1 MLTPAGMRRLGRYA
15 LFDEIAAGG
24 MATVHIGRLLG
35 EAGFA
40 RTVAIKRLHRH
51 FARAPEFVAMFVDE
65 ARLAARIRHP
75 NVVST
80 LDVVAE
86 GGELFLVMEY
96 VQGES
101 LSRLFRAL
109 SAQGEPL
116 PARIAVSIAAGV
128 LYGLHAAH
136 EARSEQGQPLQL
148 VHRDVSPQ
156 NVIVDIDGVARVLD
170 FGIAKAASR
179 VHATREGQ
187 LKGKLAYMAPE
198 QIMHRVA
205 DRRSDIYAVSVVLW
219 EMLTGRRFVNTE
231 NVAAAATHIV
241 EAAHEPP
248 SGVTPTLPS
257 ELDVIVLR
265 GLSHEPD
272 ARFQTAREMAMA
284 LEAAVQ
290 PHTAREVG
298 EWVQRVAEVALAAR
312 AALVAAVENHDL
324 RASLLPAPP
333 PGAPDLAQ
341 TESTSVSIVGPV
353 AALRSGA
360 RAGLFDPSAL
370 QAAEDITSL
379 SATTQGGARA
389 AAPWGL
395 LVAVGGGA
403 LAAMILVGLV
413 ALRWGAGPATPV
425 APASGSAAE
434 SAASVSP
441 DPPVPP
447 SSTAVSPATPTAIVA
462 LPVSALPDASVS
474 AAPISRPSARPTPS
488 AAPSAGPR
496 LPPPVDPCNPSF
508 FIGKDG
514 SKQYKPECI

>member
-51 FARAPEFVAMFVDE
+51 FARAPEFVGMFVDE

-75 NVVST
+75 NVVTT

-86 GGELFLVMEY
+86 AGELFLVMEY

-109 SAQGEPL
+109 AARGQPV

-136 EARSEQGQPLQL
+136 EARSEQGQPLHL

-156 NVIVDIDGVARVLD
+156 NIIVDVDGVARVLD

-179 VHATREGQ
+179 VHSTREGQ

-198 QIMHRVA
+198 QIMHHGA

-219 EMLTGRRFVNTE
+219 EMLTGRRFVDTA
-231 NVAAAATHIV
+231 NVAAAATRIV
-241 EAAHEPP
+241 EAPHEAP

-257 ELDVIVLR
+257 ELDAIVLR
-265 GLSHEPD
+265 GLCHDPQ
-272 ARFQTAREMAMA
+272 ARFQTAREMAVA
-284 LEAAVQ
+284 LEGAVP

-298 EWVQRVAEVALAAR
+298 EWVQRVAEEALRAR
-312 AALVAAVENHDL
+312 AALVAAVESHDL
-324 RASLLPAPP
+324 ASSLLPAGPRRA
-333 PGAPDLAQ
+333 GAAEA
-341 TESTSVSIVGPV
+341 ESTSVSIVGPI
-353 AALRSGA
+353 AALRAGA
-360 RAGLFDPSAL
+360 PGAAFDPSAL
-370 QAAEDITSL
+370 HATEEITSL
-379 SATTQGGARA
+379 SATTQGRTRTAT
-389 AAPWGL
+389 PWGL
-395 LVAVGGGA
+395 LVAVVGGA
-403 LAAMILVGLV
+403 VAAAMVVGLV
-413 ALRWGAGPATPV
+413 ALRWAGGAG
-425 APASGSAAE
+425 
-434 SAASVSP
+434 
-441 DPPVPP
+441 
-447 SSTAVSPATPTAIVA
+447 
-462 LPVSALPDASVS
+462 SALPDAPAAESGAESPVPAAPDPSTAPPSPPVTASAIASGVAATAMPSAS
-474 AAPISRPSARPTPS
+474 AAAAPSARPSARP
-488 AAPSAGPR
+488 AVAGPR
-496 LPPPVDPCNPSF
+496 APPPVDPCNPSF

>member
-1 MLTPAGMRRLGRYA
+1 
-15 LFDEIAAGG
+15 
-24 MATVHIGRLLG
+24 
-35 EAGFA
+35 
-40 RTVAIKRLHRH
+40 
-51 FARAPEFVAMFVDE
+51 
-65 ARLAARIRHP
+65 
-75 NVVST
+75 
-80 LDVVAE
+80 
-86 GGELFLVMEY
+86 
-96 VQGES
+96 
-101 LSRLFRAL
+101 
-109 SAQGEPL
+109 
-116 PARIAVSIAAGV
+116 
-128 LYGLHAAH
+128 
-136 EARSEQGQPLQL
+136 
-148 VHRDVSPQ
+148 
-156 NVIVDIDGVARVLD
+156 
-170 FGIAKAASR
+170 
-179 VHATREGQ
+179 
-187 LKGKLAYMAPE
+187 
-198 QIMHRVA
+198 
-205 DRRSDIYAVSVVLW
+205 
-219 EMLTGRRFVNTE
+219 
-231 NVAAAATHIV
+231 
-241 EAAHEPP
+241 
-248 SGVTPTLPS
+248 
-257 ELDVIVLR
+257 
-265 GLSHEPD
+265 
-272 ARFQTAREMAMA
+272 MA